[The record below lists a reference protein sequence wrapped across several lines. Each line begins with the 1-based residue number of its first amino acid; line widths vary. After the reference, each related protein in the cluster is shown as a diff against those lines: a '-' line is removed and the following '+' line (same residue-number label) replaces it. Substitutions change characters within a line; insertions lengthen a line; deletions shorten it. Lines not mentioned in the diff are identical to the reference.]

1 VLVNHGAVVT
11 EFLSSVAS
19 YFISSPWEL
28 IGAASGLLCV
38 WLIIRENIWN
48 WPVGLAYALV
58 SLLVFYNARLYSDLV
73 LHVFYVFMNGYGWY
87 YWLRGAGAR
96 GSEGRLVVARLSTRS
111 TSLLGVATVIGIIAM
126 GWLFDYYTDADLA
139 YWDST
144 TTVMSFAAMWM
155 AAHKYIENWL
165 VWLVVDVLATGIYIF
180 KGIWPYAVLY
190 GLYIPMAVWGW
201 MAWSRSMSLS
211 TNQDPEPS

>member
-1 VLVNHGAVVT
+1 MT
-11 EFLSSVAS
+11 DFLINVAN

-58 SLLVFYNARLYSDLV
+58 SLLVFYKARLYSDLV

-96 GSEGRLVVARLSTRS
+96 GSEGRLVVARLSMRS
-111 TSLLGVATVIGIIAM
+111 ASLLGVATVIGIIAM

-155 AAHKYIENWL
+155 AAHKYIENWF

-211 TNQDPEPS
+211 TIQDPAPS

>member
-211 TNQDPEPS
+211 SIQDPAPS

>member
-1 VLVNHGAVVT
+1 MT
-11 EFLSSVAS
+11 DFLINVAN

-58 SLLVFYNARLYSDLV
+58 SLLVFYKARLYSDLV

-96 GSEGRLVVARLSTRS
+96 SSGGRLVVARLSMRS
-111 TSLLGVATVIGIIAM
+111 ASLLGTATVIGIIAM

-155 AAHKYIENWL
+155 AAHKYIENWI
-165 VWLVVDVLATGIYIF
+165 VWLVIDVLATGIYIF

-201 MAWSRSMSLS
+201 MAWLRSMSS
-211 TNQDPEPS
+211 SMVKDPAPS

>member
-1 VLVNHGAVVT
+1 MT
-11 EFLSSVAS
+11 DFLINVAN

-58 SLLVFYNARLYSDLV
+58 SLLVFYKARLYSDLV

-96 GSEGRLVVARLSTRS
+96 SSGGRLVVARLRKRS
-111 TSLLGVATVIGIIAM
+111 ALLLGVATVIGIVAM

-155 AAHKYIENWL
+155 AAHKYIENWI
-165 VWLVVDVLATGIYIF
+165 VWLVIDVLATGIYIF

-201 MAWSRSMSLS
+201 MAWLRSLS
-211 TNQDPEPS
+211 SSMVKDPAPS

>member
-1 VLVNHGAVVT
+1 MT
-11 EFLSSVAS
+11 EFLSNVAS
-19 YFISSPWEL
+19 YFTSNPWEL

-58 SLLVFYNARLYSDLV
+58 SLLVFYKARLYSDLV

-96 GSEGRLVVARLSTRS
+96 GSEGRLVVARLSMRS
-111 TSLLGVATVIGIIAM
+111 ASLLGVATLIGIIAM

-155 AAHKYIENWL
+155 AAHKYIENWI
-165 VWLVVDVLATGIYIF
+165 VWLVIDVLATGIYIF

-201 MAWSRSMSLS
+201 MAWLRSMSS
-211 TNQDPEPS
+211 SMVKDPAPS

>member
-1 VLVNHGAVVT
+1 MT
-11 EFLSSVAS
+11 DFLINVAN

-58 SLLVFYNARLYSDLV
+58 SLLVFYKARLYSDLV

-96 GSEGRLVVARLSTRS
+96 SSGGRLVGARLRKRS
-111 TSLLGVATVIGIIAM
+111 ASLLGVATVIGIVAM

-155 AAHKYIENWL
+155 AAHKYIENWI
-165 VWLVVDVLATGIYIF
+165 VWLVIDVLATGIYIF

-201 MAWSRSMSLS
+201 MAWLRSMSS
-211 TNQDPEPS
+211 SMVKDPAPS

>member
-1 VLVNHGAVVT
+1 MT
-11 EFLSSVAS
+11 DFLINVAN

-58 SLLVFYNARLYSDLV
+58 SLLVFYKARLYSDLV

-96 GSEGRLVVARLSTRS
+96 GSEGRLVVARLSMRS
-111 TSLLGVATVIGIIAM
+111 ASLLGVATLIGIIAM

-155 AAHKYIENWL
+155 AAHKYIENWI
-165 VWLVVDVLATGIYIF
+165 VWLVIDVLATGIYIF

-201 MAWSRSMSLS
+201 MAWLRSMSS
-211 TNQDPEPS
+211 SMVKDPAPS

>member
-1 VLVNHGAVVT
+1 VT

-211 TNQDPEPS
+211 SIQDPAPS

>member
-1 VLVNHGAVVT
+1 MT
-11 EFLSSVAS
+11 DFLINVAN

-58 SLLVFYNARLYSDLV
+58 SLLVFYKARLYSDLV

-96 GSEGRLVVARLSTRS
+96 GSEGRLVVARLSMRS
-111 TSLLGVATVIGIIAM
+111 ASLLGVATLIGIIAM

-155 AAHKYIENWL
+155 AAHKYIENWF

-211 TNQDPEPS
+211 TIQDPAPS

>member
-1 VLVNHGAVVT
+1 VT
-11 EFLSSVAS
+11 DFLINVAN

-58 SLLVFYNARLYSDLV
+58 SLLVFYKARLYSDLV

-96 GSEGRLVVARLSTRS
+96 SSGGRLVVARLRKRS
-111 TSLLGVATVIGIIAM
+111 ASLLGVATVIGIVAM

-155 AAHKYIENWL
+155 AAHKYIENWI
-165 VWLVVDVLATGIYIF
+165 VWLVIDVLATGIYIF

-201 MAWSRSMSLS
+201 MAWLRSMSS
-211 TNQDPEPS
+211 SMVKDPAPS

>member
-1 VLVNHGAVVT
+1 MT
-11 EFLSSVAS
+11 EFLSNVAS

-58 SLLVFYNARLYSDLV
+58 SLLVFYNARLYADLV

-96 GSEGRLVVARLSTRS
+96 GSEGRLVVARLSMRS
-111 TSLLGVATVIGIIAM
+111 ASLLGVATVIGIIAM

-155 AAHKYIENWL
+155 AAHKYIENWF

-211 TNQDPEPS
+211 TIQDPAPS

>member
-1 VLVNHGAVVT
+1 MLVNHGAVVT

-58 SLLVFYNARLYSDLV
+58 SLLVFYKARLYSDLV

-211 TNQDPEPS
+211 SIQDPAPS

>member
-1 VLVNHGAVVT
+1 MTA
-11 EFLSSVAS
+11 FLINVAN

-58 SLLVFYNARLYSDLV
+58 SLLVFYKARLYSDLV

-96 GSEGRLVVARLSTRS
+96 SSGGRLVVARLSMRS
-111 TSLLGVATVIGIIAM
+111 ASLLGTATVIGIIAM

-155 AAHKYIENWL
+155 AAHKYIENWI
-165 VWLVVDVLATGIYIF
+165 VWLVIDVLATGIYIF

-201 MAWSRSMSLS
+201 MAWLRSMSS
-211 TNQDPEPS
+211 SMVKDPAPS

>member
-1 VLVNHGAVVT
+1 MT
-11 EFLSSVAS
+11 DFLINVAN

-58 SLLVFYNARLYSDLV
+58 SLLVFYKARLYSDLV

-96 GSEGRLVVARLSTRS
+96 SSGGRLVVARLRKRS
-111 TSLLGVATVIGIIAM
+111 ASLLGVATVIGIIAM

-155 AAHKYIENWL
+155 AAHKYIENWI
-165 VWLVVDVLATGIYIF
+165 VWLVIDVLATGIYIF

-201 MAWSRSMSLS
+201 MAWLRSMSS
-211 TNQDPEPS
+211 SMVKDPAPS

>member
-1 VLVNHGAVVT
+1 MDAVL
-11 EFLSSVAS
+11 
-19 YFISSPWEL
+19 
-28 IGAASGLLCV
+28 
-38 WLIIRENIWN
+38 
-48 WPVGLAYALV
+48 
-58 SLLVFYNARLYSDLV
+58 DL
-73 LHVFYVFMNGYGWY
+73 
-87 YWLRGAGAR
+87 
-96 GSEGRLVVARLSTRS
+96 RS
-111 TSLLGVATVIGIIAM
+111 TSLLGVATVIGIVAM

-211 TNQDPEPS
+211 SIQDPAPS

>member
-1 VLVNHGAVVT
+1 MT
-11 EFLSSVAS
+11 DFLINVAN

-58 SLLVFYNARLYSDLV
+58 SLLVFYNARLYADLV

-96 GSEGRLVVARLSTRS
+96 GSEGRLVVARLSMRS
-111 TSLLGVATVIGIIAM
+111 ASLLGVATLIGIIAM

-155 AAHKYIENWL
+155 AAHKYIENWF

-211 TNQDPEPS
+211 TIQDPAPS

>member
-1 VLVNHGAVVT
+1 MT
-11 EFLSSVAS
+11 DFLINVAN

-58 SLLVFYNARLYSDLV
+58 SLLVFYKARLYSDLV

-96 GSEGRLVVARLSTRS
+96 SSGGRLVVARLSKRS
-111 TSLLGVATVIGIIAM
+111 ASLLGVATVIGIVAM

-155 AAHKYIENWL
+155 AAHKYIENWI
-165 VWLVVDVLATGIYIF
+165 VWLVIDVLATGIYIF

-201 MAWSRSMSLS
+201 MAWLRSMSS
-211 TNQDPEPS
+211 SMVKDPAPS

>member
-1 VLVNHGAVVT
+1 VT
-11 EFLSSVAS
+11 DFLINVAN

-58 SLLVFYNARLYSDLV
+58 SLLVFYKARLYSDLV

-96 GSEGRLVVARLSTRS
+96 SSGGRLVVARLSKRS
-111 TSLLGVATVIGIIAM
+111 ASLLGVATVIGIVAM

-155 AAHKYIENWL
+155 AAHKYIENWF

-211 TNQDPEPS
+211 TRQDPIRS

>member
-1 VLVNHGAVVT
+1 MT
-11 EFLSSVAS
+11 DFLINVAN

-58 SLLVFYNARLYSDLV
+58 SLLVFYKARLYSDLV

-96 GSEGRLVVARLSTRS
+96 SSGGRLVVARLSRRRA
-111 TSLLGVATVIGIIAM
+111 SLLGVATVIGIVAM

-155 AAHKYIENWL
+155 AAHKYIENWF

-211 TNQDPEPS
+211 TIQDPAPS

>member
-1 VLVNHGAVVT
+1 MT
-11 EFLSSVAS
+11 DFLINVAN

-58 SLLVFYNARLYSDLV
+58 SLLVFYKARLYSDLV

-96 GSEGRLVVARLSTRS
+96 SSGGRLVVARLSRRS
-111 TSLLGVATVIGIIAM
+111 ASLLGVATVIGIVAM

-155 AAHKYIENWL
+155 AAHKYIENWI
-165 VWLVVDVLATGIYIF
+165 VWLVIDVLATGIYIF

-201 MAWSRSMSLS
+201 MAWLRSMSS
-211 TNQDPEPS
+211 SMVKDPAPS

>member
-1 VLVNHGAVVT
+1 VT
-11 EFLSSVAS
+11 DFLINVAN
-19 YFISSPWEL
+19 YFVSSPWEL

-58 SLLVFYNARLYSDLV
+58 SLLVFYKARLYSDLV

-96 GSEGRLVVARLSTRS
+96 SSGGRLVVARLRKRS
-111 TSLLGVATVIGIIAM
+111 ASLLGVATVIGIVAM

-155 AAHKYIENWL
+155 AAHKYIENWI
-165 VWLVVDVLATGIYIF
+165 VWLVIDVLATGIYIF

-201 MAWSRSMSLS
+201 MAWLRSMSS
-211 TNQDPEPS
+211 SMVKDPAPS

>member
-1 VLVNHGAVVT
+1 MLVNHGAVVT

-96 GSEGRLVVARLSTRS
+96 GSEGRLVVARLSMRS
-111 TSLLGVATVIGIIAM
+111 ASLLGVATLIGIIAM

-155 AAHKYIENWL
+155 AAHKYIENWI
-165 VWLVVDVLATGIYIF
+165 VWLVIDVLATGIYIF

-201 MAWSRSMSLS
+201 MAWLRSMSS
-211 TNQDPEPS
+211 SMVKDPAPS

>member
-1 VLVNHGAVVT
+1 MT

-211 TNQDPEPS
+211 SIQDPAPS

>member
-19 YFISSPWEL
+19 YFISSPPEL

-144 TTVMSFAAMWM
+144 TTVMSFEAMWM

-211 TNQDPEPS
+211 SIQDPAPS

>member
-1 VLVNHGAVVT
+1 MT
-11 EFLSSVAS
+11 DFLINVAN

-58 SLLVFYNARLYSDLV
+58 SLLVFYKARLYSDLV

-96 GSEGRLVVARLSTRS
+96 SSGGRLVVARLRKRS
-111 TSLLGVATVIGIIAM
+111 ASLLGVATVIGIVAM

-155 AAHKYIENWL
+155 AAHKYIENWI
-165 VWLVVDVLATGIYIF
+165 VWLVIDVLATGIYIF

-201 MAWSRSMSLS
+201 MAWLRSMSS
-211 TNQDPEPS
+211 SIVKDPAPS

>member
-1 VLVNHGAVVT
+1 MT
-11 EFLSSVAS
+11 EFLSNVAS

-58 SLLVFYNARLYSDLV
+58 SLLVFYNARLYADLV

-96 GSEGRLVVARLSTRS
+96 GSEGRLVVARLSMRS
-111 TSLLGVATVIGIIAM
+111 ASLLVVATVIGIIAM

-155 AAHKYIENWL
+155 AAHKYIENWF

-211 TNQDPEPS
+211 TIQDPAPS

>member
-1 VLVNHGAVVT
+1 MT

-201 MAWSRSMSLS
+201 VAWSRSMSLS
-211 TNQDPEPS
+211 SIQDPAPS

>member
-1 VLVNHGAVVT
+1 VT
-11 EFLSSVAS
+11 DFLINVAN

-58 SLLVFYNARLYSDLV
+58 SLLVFYKARLYSDLV

-96 GSEGRLVVARLSTRS
+96 GTGGRLVVARLRKRS
-111 TSLLGVATVIGIIAM
+111 ASLLGVATVIGIVAM

-155 AAHKYIENWL
+155 AAHKYIENWI
-165 VWLVVDVLATGIYIF
+165 VWLVIDVLATGIYIF

-201 MAWSRSMSLS
+201 MAWLRSMSS
-211 TNQDPEPS
+211 SMVKDPAPS

>member
-1 VLVNHGAVVT
+1 MT
-11 EFLSSVAS
+11 DFLINVAN

-58 SLLVFYNARLYSDLV
+58 SLLVFYKARLYSDLV

-96 GSEGRLVVARLSTRS
+96 SSGGRLVVARLRKRS
-111 TSLLGVATVIGIIAM
+111 ASLLGVATVIGIVAM

-155 AAHKYIENWL
+155 AAHKYIENWI
-165 VWLVVDVLATGIYIF
+165 VWLVIDVLATGIYIF

-201 MAWSRSMSLS
+201 MAWLRSMSS
-211 TNQDPEPS
+211 SMVKDPAPS

>member
-1 VLVNHGAVVT
+1 MT
-11 EFLSSVAS
+11 DFLINVAN

-58 SLLVFYNARLYSDLV
+58 SLLVFYKARLYSDLV

-96 GSEGRLVVARLSTRS
+96 SSGGRLVVARLRKRS
-111 TSLLGVATVIGIIAM
+111 ASLLGIATVIGIVAM

-155 AAHKYIENWL
+155 AAHKYIENWI
-165 VWLVVDVLATGIYIF
+165 VWLVIDVLATGIYIF

-201 MAWSRSMSLS
+201 MAWLRSMSAS
-211 TNQDPEPS
+211 MVKDPAPS

>member
-1 VLVNHGAVVT
+1 MTEILVG
-11 EFLSSVAS
+11 VAN
-19 YFISSPWEL
+19 YFISNPWEL

-58 SLLVFYNARLYSDLV
+58 SVLVFYNARLYSDLV
-73 LHVFYVFMNGYGWY
+73 LHGFYVFMNGYGWY
-87 YWLRGAGAR
+87 YWLSGGGAR
-96 GSEGRLVVARLSTRS
+96 SFEGRLVVARLSLPIAS
-111 TSLLGVATVIGIIAM
+111 ILAVATVTGVLAM
-126 GWLFDYYTDADLA
+126 GWLFGRYTDADLA

-155 AAHKYIENWL
+155 VARKYIENWI
-165 VWLVVDVLATGIYIF
+165 VWLAVDVIATGIYIF

-211 TNQDPEPS
+211 ATPKPARS

>member
-1 VLVNHGAVVT
+1 VT
-11 EFLSSVAS
+11 EFLSNVAS
-19 YFISSPWEL
+19 YFIASPWEL

-58 SLLVFYNARLYSDLV
+58 SLLVFYNARLYADLV

-96 GSEGRLVVARLSTRS
+96 GSEGRLVVARLSMRS
-111 TSLLGVATVIGIIAM
+111 ASLLGVATVIGIIAM

-155 AAHKYIENWL
+155 AAHKYIENWF

-211 TNQDPEPS
+211 TIQDPAPS

>member
-1 VLVNHGAVVT
+1 
-11 EFLSSVAS
+11 
-19 YFISSPWEL
+19 
-28 IGAASGLLCV
+28 
-38 WLIIRENIWN
+38 
-48 WPVGLAYALV
+48 
-58 SLLVFYNARLYSDLV
+58 
-73 LHVFYVFMNGYGWY
+73 MNGYGWY

-96 GSEGRLVVARLSTRS
+96 GSEGRLVVARLSMRS
-111 TSLLGVATVIGIIAM
+111 ASLLVVATVIGIIAM

-155 AAHKYIENWL
+155 AAHKYIENWF

-211 TNQDPEPS
+211 TIQDPAPS

>member
-1 VLVNHGAVVT
+1 MT
-11 EFLSSVAS
+11 DFLINVAN

-58 SLLVFYNARLYSDLV
+58 SLLVFYKARLYSDLV

-96 GSEGRLVVARLSTRS
+96 SSGGRLVVARLRKRS
-111 TSLLGVATVIGIIAM
+111 ASLLGIATVIGIVAM

-155 AAHKYIENWL
+155 AAHKYIENWI
-165 VWLVVDVLATGIYIF
+165 VWLVIDVLATGIYIF

-201 MAWSRSMSLS
+201 MAWLRSMSS
-211 TNQDPEPS
+211 SMVKDPAPS

>member
-1 VLVNHGAVVT
+1 MT
-11 EFLSSVAS
+11 DFLINVAN

-58 SLLVFYNARLYSDLV
+58 SLLVFYNARLYADLV

-96 GSEGRLVVARLSTRS
+96 SSGGRLVVARLRKRS
-111 TSLLGVATVIGIIAM
+111 ASLLGVATVIGIIAM

-155 AAHKYIENWL
+155 AAHKYIENWF

-201 MAWSRSMSLS
+201 MAWLRSMSS
-211 TNQDPEPS
+211 SMVKDPAPS

>member
-1 VLVNHGAVVT
+1 MT
-11 EFLSSVAS
+11 DFLINVAN

-58 SLLVFYNARLYSDLV
+58 SLLVFYKARLYSDLV

-96 GSEGRLVVARLSTRS
+96 SSGGRLVVARLSTRS
-111 TSLLGVATVIGIIAM
+111 TSLLGVATVIGIVAM

-155 AAHKYIENWL
+155 AAHKYIENWI
-165 VWLVVDVLATGIYIF
+165 VWLVIDVLATGIYIF

-201 MAWSRSMSLS
+201 MAWLRSMSS
-211 TNQDPEPS
+211 SMVKDPAPS

>member
-1 VLVNHGAVVT
+1 VPD
-11 EFLSSVAS
+11 FLINVAN

-58 SLLVFYNARLYSDLV
+58 SLLVFYKARLYSDLV

-96 GSEGRLVVARLSTRS
+96 SSGGRLVVARLSKRS
-111 TSLLGVATVIGIIAM
+111 ASLLGVATVIGIVAM

-155 AAHKYIENWL
+155 AAHKYIENWI
-165 VWLVVDVLATGIYIF
+165 VWLVIDVLATGIYIF

-201 MAWSRSMSLS
+201 MAWLRSMSS
-211 TNQDPEPS
+211 SMVKDPAPS

>member
-1 VLVNHGAVVT
+1 MT
-11 EFLSSVAS
+11 DFLINVAN

-58 SLLVFYNARLYSDLV
+58 SLLVFYKARLYSDLV

-96 GSEGRLVVARLSTRS
+96 SSGGRLVVARLSKRS
-111 TSLLGVATVIGIIAM
+111 ASLLGVATVIGIVAM

-139 YWDST
+139 YWDSS

-155 AAHKYIENWL
+155 AAHKYIENWI
-165 VWLVVDVLATGIYIF
+165 VWLVIDVLATGIYIF

-201 MAWSRSMSLS
+201 MAWLRSMSS
-211 TNQDPEPS
+211 SMVKDPAPS

>member
-1 VLVNHGAVVT
+1 MT
-11 EFLSSVAS
+11 DFLINVAN

-58 SLLVFYNARLYSDLV
+58 SLLVFYKARLYSDLV

-96 GSEGRLVVARLSTRS
+96 SSEGRLVVARLRKRS
-111 TSLLGVATVIGIIAM
+111 ASLLGVATVIGIVAM

-155 AAHKYIENWL
+155 AAHKYIENWI
-165 VWLVVDVLATGIYIF
+165 VWLVIDVLATGIYIF

-201 MAWSRSMSLS
+201 MAWLRSMSS
-211 TNQDPEPS
+211 SMVKDPAPS

>member
-1 VLVNHGAVVT
+1 MT
-11 EFLSSVAS
+11 DFLINVAN

-58 SLLVFYNARLYSDLV
+58 SLLVFYKARLYSDLV

-96 GSEGRLVVARLSTRS
+96 GSEGRLVVARLSMRS
-111 TSLLGVATVIGIIAM
+111 ASLLVVATVIGIIAM

-155 AAHKYIENWL
+155 AAHKYIENWI
-165 VWLVVDVLATGIYIF
+165 VWLVIDVLATGIYIF

-201 MAWSRSMSLS
+201 MAWLRSMSS
-211 TNQDPEPS
+211 SMVKDPAPS